1 MKFTLRQLHVFAVM
15 METGQVRRTAERVHL
30 SEAAVSQTLREL
42 ADGLN
47 TPLFERRGRWLEPTA
62 DARRLRGFIENPLAQ
77 LDALPDRLQVRSDD
91 LVGKVRVAASTTL
104 ARYLLP
110 SILADLRAAHP
121 RLGVHMRSGNS
132 VEAERRV
139 AAGEADVGFIE
150 GPPTRDDIDAEHWQ
164 TDHVQ
169 IIAPANWNL
178 DSVSLAELTQR
189 PWIGRERG
197 SGTRAVFEHGIA
209 MAGHAPPHPEFVM
222 DEPEGL
228 LRAVAAGAGLAYVT
242 SLATQPAI
250 TRGDIQAVPLST
262 LELTRPLWRIH
273 SNERS
278 RSHFIDAFEQTLDA
292 QALQAK
298 PT

>member
-1 MKFTLRQLHVFAVM
+1 VKFTLRQLQVFTVM

-42 ADGLN
+42 ADGLS
-47 TPLFERRGRWLEPTA
+47 TPLFERRGRWLEPTS
-62 DARRLRGFIENPLAQ
+62 DARRLRGFIEAPLAQ
-77 LDALPDRLQVRSDD
+77 LDALPDRLQVRSND
-91 LVGKVRVAASTTL
+91 LVGNVRIAASTTL

-110 SILADLRAAHP
+110 SILADLRATHP

-150 GPPTRDDIDAEHWQ
+150 GPPTRDDIDAEHWR
-164 TDHVQ
+164 TDYVQ

-178 DSVSLAELTQR
+178 DGVTLADLAQR
-189 PWIGRERG
+189 SWIGRERG
-197 SGTRAVFEHGIA
+197 SGTRAVFEHEIA
-209 MAGHAPPHPEFVM
+209 TAGHAPPHAEFIM

-242 SLATQPAI
+242 ALATKPAI
-250 TRGDIQAVPLST
+250 ARGDIKAVPLSK

-278 RSHFIDAFEQTLDA
+278 RSHFIEVFEQALDA
-292 QALQAK
+292 QVRQARS
-298 PT
+298 T